1 MTKSWKKMLIRNSI
15 RLAQRLCTYQ
25 QHRTAVVL
33 KRFKTPTRIPSMN
46 ATQEEIN
53 NIVKINDGKN
63 DYEFYRYEV
72 VTETDA
78 EPGEIKIIL
87 LKSSEE
93 FGMRGQIRT
102 LNAKIARQELLLPGF
117 AVYASP
123 GNLEKYKDIV
133 IPEDKIISSS
143 ESSQEILVDLTKKV
157 FAVDIQVSEA
167 NYVLYTLQKEEVYA

>member
-1 MTKSWKKMLIRNSI
+1 
-15 RLAQRLCTYQ
+15 
-25 QHRTAVVL
+25 
-33 KRFKTPTRIPSMN
+33 
-46 ATQEEIN
+46 
-53 NIVKINDGKN
+53 
-63 DYEFYRYEV
+63 
-72 VTETDA
+72 
-78 EPGEIKIIL
+78 
-87 LKSSEE
+87 
-93 FGMRGQIRT
+93 MRGQIRT

-157 FAVDIQVSEA
+157 FAIVMSGQNPWTLKPKHIRFALMVEGLLIEEDCVILPSDVKIEGPNSNVNEKEFAVDIQVSKA